1 MIALDPTD
9 TRHVMLDGVT
19 YTVVEDLSSERVS
32 FMTANAVAVGFA
44 QPCIMSDEIDV
55 FSTDEFGHVLS
66 SDAVEL
72 PNDDESR
79 EAADSRLLMRIL
91 ALQTT
96 PATL

>member
-1 MIALDPTD
+1 MIALNPTE
-9 TRHVMLDGVT
+9 TRNVTIDGVT

-44 QPCIMSDEIDV
+44 QPCIMSDEIDL
-55 FSTDEFGHVLS
+55 FSTDEFGNVLS

-72 PNDDESR
+72 PNDDESS
-79 EAADSRLLMRIL
+79 EEADSRLLLRIL
-91 ALQTT
+91 ALKTT

>member
-1 MIALDPTD
+1 MIALNPTE
-9 TRHVMLDGVT
+9 TRHVTIDGVT
-19 YTVVEDLSSERVS
+19 YTVVEDLSNERVS

-55 FSTDEFGHVLS
+55 FSTNEFGNVLS

-72 PNDDESR
+72 PHDDESR
-79 EAADSRLLMRIL
+79 EEADSRLLLRIL

-96 PATL
+96 PATH

>member
-1 MIALDPTD
+1 MIALNPTD
-9 TRHVMLDGVT
+9 TRNVTIDGVT
-19 YTVVEDLSSERVS
+19 YTVVEDLSNERVS

-55 FSTDEFGHVLS
+55 FSTNEFGHVLS

-72 PNDDESR
+72 PHDDESS
-79 EAADSRLLMRIL
+79 EEADSRLLLRIL
-91 ALQTT
+91 ALKTT

>member
-1 MIALDPTD
+1 MIALNPTE
-9 TRHVMLDGVT
+9 TRHVTIDGVT

-32 FMTANAVAVGFA
+32 FMTAQAVAVGFA

-55 FSTDEFGHVLS
+55 FSTNEFGHVLS

-72 PNDDESR
+72 PDDDKSR
-79 EAADSRLLMRIL
+79 EGADSRLLLRIL
-91 ALQTT
+91 AVKTT